1 MASASLKSNPLQ
13 WFPTPAWATEELL
26 KRTPEISLRDSILEC
41 CSGALN
47 IAKVLAKNG
56 SRTVCT
62 NDIDGNRDADSYY
75 DAAQSLSW
83 LEIGGFDWVISNP
96 PFNRA
101 KEILPLA
108 LANCNIGIAM
118 LLRLSYLEPCLNRI
132 QWLQANPPKRV
143 IVLPR
148 ISFTGDGRTDRV
160 TACWVIWGNVE
171 ARPLEIVAPFRL
183 SSQTH
188 CSSID
193 LLRFP
198 ICE

>member
-1 MASASLKSNPLQ
+1 MTSLSLKSNPLQ
-13 WFPTPAWATEELL
+13 WFPTPAWATEELE
-26 KRTPEISLRDSILEC
+26 KRTPEIGLTHTILEC
-41 CSGALN
+41 CCGEGD
-47 IAKVLAKNG
+47 IARVLRKNQDRG
-56 SRTVCT
+56 RTGRNVFT
-62 NDIDGNRDADSYY
+62 NDIDTKRIADYHRDVATEEGWNGISP
-75 DAAQSLSW
+75 
-83 LEIGGFDWVISNP
+83 IDWVITNP

-148 ISFTGDGRTDRV
+148 ISFTGDGRTDSV

-171 ARPLEIVAPFRL
+171 ARPLEIVAPASFL
-183 SSQTH
+183 KT
-188 CSSID
+188 
-193 LLRFP
+193 LW
-198 ICE
+198 